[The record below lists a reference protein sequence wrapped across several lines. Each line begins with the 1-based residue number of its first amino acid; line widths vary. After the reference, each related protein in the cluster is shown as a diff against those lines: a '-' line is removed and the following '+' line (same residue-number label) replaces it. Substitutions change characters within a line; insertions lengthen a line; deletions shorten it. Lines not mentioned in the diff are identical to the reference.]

1 VPRDANALAD
11 VVIEVIRDALRP
23 LRDQMAALETEARAI
38 ETRLTQALSVT
49 ETRLVHDAALTLTK
63 ELGAVRER
71 LVVVETR
78 APVPGPPGTNGVD
91 GQDGLGFDDVGV
103 DFDGN
108 RTITVRFQRGDQVK
122 TFPIELPY
130 LKWQGTYRGTSLYH
144 PGDVVTWA
152 GMAWHANE
160 PTTDAPGERSK
171 AWTLMV
177 KRGRDGKDAR
187 S

>member
-1 VPRDANALAD
+1 MRPEADELAGLL
-11 VVIEVIRDALRP
+11 IEVIRDALRP
-23 LRDQMAALETEARAI
+23 VGDKVAALETQARDLETRVMHALTEARP
-38 ETRLTQALSVT
+38 
-49 ETRLVHDAALTLTK
+49 HDAVLTLTK
-63 ELGAVRER
+63 DLSAVRER
-71 LVVVETR
+71 VAVVETR
-78 APVPGPPGTNGVD
+78 APVPGPPGAD
-91 GQDGLGFDDVGV
+91 GHDGLGFDDVAV

-108 RTITVRFQRGDQVK
+108 RTITVRFQRGDQSK
-122 TFPIELPY
+122 AFPIELPY
-130 LKWQGTYRGTSLYH
+130 LKWQGTYRGSAMYR

-160 PTTDAPGERSK
+160 PTMEAPGERSK